1 MVIVCSIIAIL
12 ETILIFVLFFK
23 LKTVKHKPI
32 RPYSPDDNIH
42 DYIEVNHIEE
52 LNTIAKNTRFNK
64 RKDACEYAVKA
75 IIEKR
80 DLQTKIYELYDELKK
95 QKYENEL

>member
-1 MVIVCSIIAIL
+1 MVIACSIIAIL
-12 ETILIFVLFFK
+12 EAILIFVLSFK
-23 LKTVKHKPI
+23 LKNAKYKPI

-42 DYIEVNHIEE
+42 DYIEVDHINE
-52 LNTIAKNTRFNK
+52 LNTIAKNTRFIK
-64 RKDACEYAVKA
+64 RKDACKYAVKA

-80 DLQTKIYELYDELKK
+80 DLQTRIYELDKKLKN